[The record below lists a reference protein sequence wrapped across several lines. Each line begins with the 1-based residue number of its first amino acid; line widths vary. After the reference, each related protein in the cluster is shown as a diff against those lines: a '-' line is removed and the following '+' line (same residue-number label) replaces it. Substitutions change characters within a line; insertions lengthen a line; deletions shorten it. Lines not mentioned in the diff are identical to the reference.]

1 MHRTL
6 NAKRSKAFKHGAHML
21 CNLPVNVPGSIQM
34 RPRPT
39 KDLIQNAEKNLLK
52 NPKNLANIKNNKIP
66 TVKL

>member
-1 MHRTL
+1 
-6 NAKRSKAFKHGAHML
+6 ML